1 MDNGMSIRVGQ
12 FKAPWMREVLVDS
25 AYQLAAERS
34 ILSQLFGQGY
44 SQGAQFTY
52 AMDNMRFMG
61 GALRRHRRPE
71 QLQPASYNSQN
82 TNWDTLPRTT
92 RSLVVLTSRSP
103 ATGASSTTSP
113 ASRAKKPA

>member
-1 MDNGMSIRVGQ
+1 MGDGYKVQLFAYIEKSMDNGMSIRVGQ
-12 FKAPWMREVLVDS
+12 FNAPWMREVIVDS

-61 GALRRHRRPE
+61 GAFDGIGG
-71 QLQPASYNSQN
+71 QNNFSAGQYNSQN
-82 TNWDTLPRTT
+82 TNWDNTSNHRCSIPR
-92 RSLVVLTSRSP
+92 
-103 ATGASSTTSP
+103 
-113 ASRAKKPA
+113 